1 MKELVPALSPR
12 AKCFLG
18 EEDMLLAIDAGNT
31 NIVFALYE
39 GEKMRGQWRAVTQVS
54 RTADEHAVWL
64 SQLLALQGLSFAD
77 LDRAIIA
84 TVVPAVL
91 FDLRALCRKYLKC
104 EPLIV
109 GDPALDL
116 GMKANVDRPQ
126 AVGADRLCNSFAA
139 HERYQGAVIVVDFGT
154 ATNFDIVAANGDF
167 DGSVIAPGANLSIEA
182 LHQAAALLP
191 RVAIHRQQ
199 TVIGRN
205 TVAAMQSGVYWGYV
219 GLIGGLIDRI
229 KSEYGKPMT
238 VVATGGL
245 SHLFR
250 PDIPAID
257 HIDTDLTL
265 RGLMLIHTRNTKK
278 PN

>member
-1 MKELVPALSPR
+1 
-12 AKCFLG
+12 
-18 EEDMLLAIDAGNT
+18 MLLAIDAGNT
-31 NIVFALYE
+31 NIVFAVYD
-39 GEKMRGQWRAVTQVS
+39 GENQRAQWRAVTNTE
-54 RTADEHAVWL
+54 RTSDEYAVWL
-64 SQLLALQGLSFAD
+64 NQLLTLDGMSFAD
-77 LDRAIIA
+77 LDAAIIA
-84 TVVPAVL
+84 TVVPAVF
-91 FDLRALCRKYLKC
+91 FDLRALCRNYLKC

-109 GDPALDL
+109 GDPSVDL
-116 GMKANVDRPQ
+116 GMKANVDPAQ
-126 AVGADRLCNSFAA
+126 NVGADRLCNTVAA
-139 HERYQGAVIVVDFGT
+139 HQRYKGAVIVVDFGT
-154 ATNFDIVAANGDF
+154 ATNFDIVAENGDF

-229 KSEYGKPMT
+229 KLEYGKPMT

-257 HIDTDLTL
+257 HIDPDLTL
-265 RGLMLIHTRNTKK
+265 RGLMLIHARNAKK
-278 PN
+278 QS